1 MNALKYSSW
10 NRLKRVSVAGR
21 FDTSL
26 ARVKKQRKRL
36 SIVTGRGLMLIPDEI
51 DRGGKLWVKQAQVE
65 RFSEETKDLIK
76 K

>member
-1 MNALKYSSW
+1 MG
-10 NRLKRVSVAGR
+10 GR

-36 SIVTGRGLMLIPDEI
+36 SVVTGRGLMLIPDEI
-51 DRGGKLWVKQAQVE
+51 DRGGKLWVKQAQEE
-65 RFSEETKDLIK
+65 RFSEETKDLVK

>member
-1 MNALKYSSW
+1 MD
-10 NRLKRVSVAGR
+10 GR

-36 SIVTGRGLMLIPDEI
+36 NVVTGRGLMLIQNEI
-51 DRGGKLWVKQAQVE
+51 DRGGKLWVKQAQE
-65 RFSEETKDLIK
+65 KRFSEETKDLVK

>member
-1 MNALKYSSW
+1 MG
-10 NRLKRVSVAGR
+10 GR

-36 SIVTGRGLMLIPDEI
+36 NVVTGRGLMLIPDEI
-51 DRGGKLWVKQAQVE
+51 DRGGKLRVQQAQEE
-65 RFSEETKDLIK
+65 RFSEEMKDLVK

>member
-1 MNALKYSSW
+1 MG
-10 NRLKRVSVAGR
+10 GR

-36 SIVTGRGLMLIPDEI
+36 SVVTGRGLVLILDEI
-51 DRGGKLWVKQAQVE
+51 DRVGKLWVKQAQEE
-65 RFSEETKDLIK
+65 RFSEETKDLVK